1 MCLYAVFTRD
11 MVEWLKRLKKRIQK
25 VCAGYGFT
33 CDACGKELFDY
44 PTRRLCEACEQS
56 LRLND
61 GRTCEKCGR
70 KTLAE
75 GVCLS
80 CKGRAPRFDKG
91 ISPFVYRGES
101 ASFVNRIKTVNP
113 TLALY
118 FAEKMA
124 NCLLERCGEMQAF
137 IGEGEDALL
146 LIPVPLTKS
155 RARER
160 GYNQAALLADRVFET
175 LQEKGYRVGL
185 REDILL
191 KRKDTAQQKHMDF
204 SSRMENVAGAY
215 HVAKR
220 KECKGKTIVLIDD
233 VLTTGATGSECASRL
248 LSAGACRV
256 FFLSGASLPEQ
267 K

>member
-1 MCLYAVFTRD
+1 MKWFQS
-11 MVEWLKRLKKRIQK
+11 LKKRIRSFSNSH
-25 VCAGYGFT
+25 GFT
-33 CDACGKELFDY
+33 CDGCGTELFDY
-44 PTRRLCEACEQS
+44 PTHRLCAVCEDS

-61 GRTCEKCGR
+61 GLTCPKCGR

-101 ASFVNRIKTVNP
+101 ASFVNRIKTSNP

-118 FAEKMA
+118 FAERMA
-124 NCLLERCGEMQAF
+124 DRVIAGLEELEKF
-137 IGEGEDALL
+137 LGEGEETLL
-146 LIPVPLTKS
+146 LIPVPMTKA
-155 RARER
+155 RLRER
-160 GYNQAALLADRVFET
+160 GYNQAALLAGQVFEI
-175 LQEKGYRVGL
+175 LQEKGYRVEF
-185 REDILL
+185 RDDILC

-215 HVAKR
+215 KVEDRQACKKR
-220 KECKGKTIVLIDD
+220 TMLLIDD
-233 VLTTGATGSECASRL
+233 ILTTGATGSECASRL
-248 LSAGACRV
+248 LSAGAKQV
-256 FFLSGASLPEQ
+256 FFLTAAALPEQ

>member
-1 MCLYAVFTRD
+1 MNWFH
-11 MVEWLKRLKKRIQK
+11 RLKKRIRSFSS
-25 VCAGYGFT
+25 ARGFT
-33 CDACGKELFDY
+33 CDGCGKELFDY
-44 PTRRLCEACEQS
+44 PTHRLCEGCEGG
-56 LRLND
+56 LRFND
-61 GRTCEKCGR
+61 GRTCPKCGR

-80 CKGRAPRFDKG
+80 CKGHTPRFSVG

-101 ASFVNRIKTVNP
+101 ASFVNRIKTSDP

-124 NCLLERCGEMQAF
+124 ERLLTDFTGMYNFSGTGE
-137 IGEGEDALL
+137 ETLL
-146 LIPVPLTKS
+146 LIPVPLTKK
-155 RARER
+155 RLRER
-160 GYNQAALLADRVFET
+160 GYNQATLLAERVADV
-175 LQEKGYRVGL
+175 LQEKGYRVEL

-191 KRKDTAQQKHMDF
+191 KRKDTEQQKHMAF

-220 KECKGKTIVLIDD
+220 KECRGRTMVLIDD
-233 VLTTGATGSECASRL
+233 ILTTGATGSECASRL
-248 LSAGACRV
+248 LSAGAV
-256 FFLSGASLPEQ
+256 DVIFLTGASLPEQ